1 MTLKMDAKGRRD
13 DKEVL
18 KKKNLPFDKYEE
30 RRAAKINIIILK
42 GRSEVVTPKKVT
54 FQG

>member
-18 KKKNLPFDKYEE
+18 KKNLPFDKYEE
-30 RRAAKINIIILK
+30 RGAAKINIIILK